1 MEYDRISYNYLV
13 ELVVSLPPH
22 AVRDRI
28 QICVDFVG
36 GAAMRDYVAANLR
49 HFFFRNVDVTTTL
62 TKQTDIYVTDLY
74 NHTVNGMLQIVLPTS
89 YNYEILQK
97 LAGEVYRVR
106 EDKLLRAFKNDDL
119 ETEKLG

>member
-1 MEYDRISYNYLV
+1 
-13 ELVVSLPPH
+13 
-22 AVRDRI
+22 
-28 QICVDFVG
+28 
-36 GAAMRDYVAANLR
+36 
-49 HFFFRNVDVTTTL
+49 
-62 TKQTDIYVTDLY
+62 
-74 NHTVNGMLQIVLPTS
+74 MLQIVLPTS